1 MEVNE
6 SQFIN
11 FNPIKALTILAQ
23 LLARQEG
30 REAKDIKI
38 VKKEEEKAS

>member
-1 MEVNE
+1 MNAPD
-6 SQFIN
+6 
-11 FNPIKALTILAQ
+11 PIKVFTLLAQ